1 MDSINL
7 ILNTYLYK
15 SPSGGEALS
24 DKRMIMKLKNIL
36 LAGATACGMTACQST
51 GNLTTEMLG
60 GNDGQ
65 EWQVMK
71 IGQKSVTPS
80 DETPFLGFKS
90 DGLLWGFNGCNRL
103 TGSYKLKANGKI
115 DLSKVGCTMML
126 CPEDTYETI
135 FMSELGKV
143 KQAKMQDNTTLLLAD
158 GNGNSLIELT
168 LKNALTPE
176 TLNGKWVLVAGKDL
190 QLPEAEDEIPTL
202 TFDVKGQTLSGFTG
216 CNRLT
221 GSFNLKALFQGKT
234 SFGTLGMTRMMCQD
248 NGLERAFM
256 ENFNAA
262 ARVSIQEGEL
272 VLQDSKGAELLRFK
286 KAADK

>member
-1 MDSINL
+1 
-7 ILNTYLYK
+7 
-15 SPSGGEALS
+15 
-24 DKRMIMKLKNIL
+24 MKLTKMI
-36 LAGATACGMTACQST
+36 LAGVSACGMMACQST
-51 GNLTTEMLG
+51 GNMTMEMLG

-65 EWQVMK
+65 EWQVVK
-71 IGQKSVTPS
+71 LGQKTVTPS

-103 TGSYKLKANGKI
+103 TGSYKLKANGTI
-115 DLSKVGCTMML
+115 DLSNVGSTMML

-143 KQAKMQDNTTLLLAD
+143 KQVKMHDNMTLLLAD
-158 GNGNSLIELT
+158 GNGKSLIELT

-176 TLNGKWVLVAGKDL
+176 TLDGKWVLVAGKDL
-190 QLPEAEDEIPTL
+190 QLPEAEDEVPTL

-221 GSFNLKALFQGKT
+221 GSFNLKALLQGKA

-286 KAADK
+286 KSSR